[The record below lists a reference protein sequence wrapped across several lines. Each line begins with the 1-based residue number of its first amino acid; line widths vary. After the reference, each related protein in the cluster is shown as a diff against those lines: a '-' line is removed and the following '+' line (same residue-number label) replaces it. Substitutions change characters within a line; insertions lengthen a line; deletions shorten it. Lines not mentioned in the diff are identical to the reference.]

1 VLIVAYQGMI
11 DALTNRSKTAESAFL
26 SIYKLLAEA
35 PDPYPILEATVAELL
50 NSEEATRLA
59 EENARLRDQ
68 LEKQGD
74 VNQLRMQ
81 LRQMEVQSEEST
93 KRKVAQK
100 ETEMLA
106 LIDEK
111 ERNWA
116 EKEQEYQ
123 RQITDSRDMVKELKV
138 SQEVVSAR
146 LSAQDQKFGN
156 HYQ

>member
-1 VLIVAYQGMI
+1 MI

-156 HYQ
+156 H

>member
-1 VLIVAYQGMI
+1 MI

-26 SIYKLLAEA
+26 SLYKLLAEA

-68 LEKQGD
+68 LQRQGD

-81 LRQMEVQSEEST
+81 LRQMEAQSEEST
-93 KRKVAQK
+93 KQKVAQK

-116 EKEQEYQ
+116 EREQEYQ

-146 LSAQDQKFGN
+146 LNAQDQKFGI
-156 HYQ
+156 YRQ